1 MYTLKVN
8 GLLITNLKN
17 SFFEHKIT
25 LSIVEKSNFE
35 LSNKIFY
42 KEPFQY

>member
-1 MYTLKVN
+1 M
-8 GLLITNLKN
+8 
-17 SFFEHKIT
+17 T